1 MRLIP
6 GTVAPIA
13 VATSTRAGDVRQPM
27 LAEDL
32 PSMVHVHETGSGGTG
47 GAVRARPPEPA
58 LDDWLGDISDDDWS
72 EDATGR
78 AQRRGA
84 TPSYEELR
92 APEGAGRS
100 ATSARPAPYGTTA
113 AADARTVVRR
123 RRLVAGLVL
132 AVVLGLAVAILLLL
146 LRGGAESPAPT
157 VSVPTAETPA
167 PEDRPS
173 SAPATPSTST
183 PSTTTPPAT
192 APSTGST
199 SAFTLPEGT
208 KLQLGVNDVALVRAL
223 QLALTNAGY
232 DPGPP
237 DGTFGRQT
245 EKAVVAFQQDNGLS
259 VDGRVGPETASA
271 LNNALAG
278 G

>member
-13 VATSTRAGDVRQPM
+13 AATSTRAGDVRQPM

-132 AVVLGLAVAILLLL
+132 AVVLGLAVVIPLLLV
-146 LRGGAESPAPT
+146 RGGDESPAPT
-157 VSVPTAETPA
+157 VSVPTSATPA
-167 PEDRPS
+167 PADRPS
-173 SAPATPSTST
+173 STPATTSTTSTGTPST
-183 PSTTTPPAT
+183 T
-192 APSTGST
+192 APSTGSA
-199 SAFTLPEGT
+199 SVFTLPEGT
-208 KLQLGVNDVALVRAL
+208 KLQLGENDAGLVRAL
-223 QLALTNAGY
+223 QLALRKAGY
-232 DPGPP
+232 DPGPV

-245 EKAVVAFQQDNGLS
+245 EEAVVAFQEANGLS

-271 LNNALAG
+271 LDNALAG